1 MTQDK
6 HRPVLAVLLIC
17 LFMAAA
23 PVRADTPAGLP
34 DAGKRYQ
41 DCMRLARTKPAEGLE
56 RAIAWEEHGG
66 AGGARH
72 CAAVAL
78 FGLGNFDAAAMRLEE
93 LAWSL
98 PVDSPDS
105 VRVQLLSQAGQA
117 WLDARKPDKAH
128 AVMSAAVDLAPRD
141 PELRID
147 RAMALAAAQRYQ
159 DAILDLSAALI
170 ADPAS
175 VDALTL
181 RASAYRLSGRR
192 KAAKADIDRALALAP
207 ENPDALLERGILR
220 QLAGDRAG
228 AARDWLRLVNR
239 HADTP
244 AAAIARRNLKRARM
258 PRDSGGT
265 QIR

>member
-1 MTQDK
+1 MRQNK
-6 HRPVLAVLLIC
+6 HRSAVAVVLIWLSLG
-17 LFMAAA
+17 AA
-23 PVRADTPAGLP
+23 PARAEAPTALP
-34 DAGKRYQ
+34 DAGTRYQ
-41 DCMRLARTKPAEGLE
+41 DCMRLARTTPAKGLE
-56 RAIAWEEHGG
+56 RARAWEEHGG

-78 FGLGNFDAAAMRLEE
+78 LGLGKFDAAAARLEE
-93 LAWSL
+93 LAWGL
-98 PVDSPDS
+98 PVDSPES

-117 WLDARKPDKAH
+117 WLNARQPGKAH
-128 AVMSAAVDLAPRD
+128 AVLSAAVDLAPRD

-181 RASAYRLSGRR
+181 RASAYRLSGRH
-192 KAAKADIDRALALAP
+192 KAATADIDRALALAP
-207 ENPDALLERGILR
+207 DTPDALLERGILR
-220 QLAGDRAG
+220 QLAGDRTG
-228 AARDWLRLVNR
+228 AAADWLRLINH

-244 AAAIARRNLKRARM
+244 AAAIARRNLKRAGQR
-258 PRDSGGT
+258 RATGGA
-265 QIR
+265 QSR

>member
-6 HRPVLAVLLIC
+6 LRSVLAVLLIC
-17 LFMAAA
+17 LSPAAA
-23 PVRADTPAGLP
+23 PARADTPAGLP
-34 DAGKRYQ
+34 DAGARYQ
-41 DCMRLARTKPAEGLE
+41 DCMRLARAKPADGLE
-56 RAIAWEEHGG
+56 RALAWQEHGG

-78 FGLGNFDAAAMRLEE
+78 LGLGNYSAAAARLEE

-98 PVDSPDS
+98 PVESPVT

-117 WLDARKPDKAH
+117 WLDARKPGKAH
-128 AVMSAAVDLAPRD
+128 AVISAAVDLAPRN

-170 ADPAS
+170 ADPAL

-192 KAAKADIDRALALAP
+192 KAATADIERALALAP
-207 ENPDALLERGILR
+207 DDPDALLERGILR
-220 QLAGDRAG
+220 QLAGDRTG
-228 AARDWLRLVNR
+228 AARDWLRLIKR

-244 AAAIARRNLKRARM
+244 AAAIARRNLKRAGMR
-258 PRDSGGT
+258 RDSGG
-265 QIR
+265 R

>member
-6 HRPVLAVLLIC
+6 HRSVLAVLLIS
-17 LFMAAA
+17 FFAATA
-23 PVRADTPAGLP
+23 PVRADSPAALP
-34 DAGKRYQ
+34 DAGERYQ
-41 DCMRLARTKPAEGLE
+41 DCMRLARAKPADGLE
-56 RAIAWEEHGG
+56 RAVAWEEHGG

-78 FGLGNFDAAAMRLEE
+78 LGLGNFDGAAARLEE

-105 VRVQLLSQAGQA
+105 VRVQLLSQAGQV
-117 WLDARKPDKAH
+117 WLDAGKPDKAH

-175 VDALTL
+175 IDALTL

-192 KAAKADIDRALALAP
+192 KAATADIDRALALAP
-207 ENPDALLERGILR
+207 DHPDALLERGILR
-220 QLAGDRAG
+220 QLAGDRTG
-228 AARDWLRLVNR
+228 ASQDWLRLVNR

-244 AAAIARRNLKRARM
+244 AAAIARRNLERAGVR
-258 PRDSGGT
+258 RDSGDK

>member
-1 MTQDK
+1 MIQDK
-6 HRPVLAVLLIC
+6 HRSVLAALL
-17 LFMAAA
+17 LGLSLAAGPA
-23 PVRADTPAGLP
+23 RADAPAGLP
-34 DAGKRYQ
+34 DPGARYQ
-41 DCMRLARTKPAEGLE
+41 DCMRLARERPADGLV
-56 RAIAWEEHGG
+56 RARAWQDHGG
-66 AGGARH
+66 AGAARH

-78 FGLGNFDAAAMRLEE
+78 LGLGKFDAAATQLED

-105 VRVQLLSQAGQA
+105 LRVELLSQAGQA
-117 WLDARKPDKAH
+117 WLDARQPGKAH

-192 KAAKADIDRALALAP
+192 TAAAADIDRALALAP
-207 ENPDALLERGILR
+207 DNPDALLERGILR
-220 QLAGDRAG
+220 QLAGDRSG
-228 AARDWLRLVNR
+228 AVRDWLRLVDH

-244 AAAIARRNLKRARM
+244 AAAIARRNLKRAGIR
-258 PRDSGGT
+258 RETGGAPG
-265 QIR
+265 R